1 MTEASCL
8 HCFICDCRT
17 IGIADDYAVLI
28 DRADPQTREKILRYV
43 RINDRYLHLIR
54 DVMVSYVLRNSLGD
68 KGFDIS
74 YNEYGKPFVKGF
86 EPFFDFSVSHAGDLV
101 TVAFGPSKVGVDVE
115 KIGSAGDIDELLH
128 FLSERELRSIDSS
141 EDREKEFYRIWTRR
155 EALGKKEG
163 MGLLLYEG
171 MPERSIFEDGSRFFE
186 YGYQD
191 YQITICTDTAVPDC
205 NFETADMGKWREMCY
220 FWQKNVSIYR

>member
-1 MTEASCL
+1 ML
-8 HCFICDCRT
+8 RT
-17 IGIADDYAVLI
+17 GYSFQTLKMLFLLMKTSADIAYF
-28 DRADPQTREKILRYV
+28 Y
-43 RINDRYLHLIR
+43 
-54 DVMVSYVLRNSLGD
+54 
-68 KGFDIS
+68 

-163 MGLLLYEG
+163 MGLLLYEE

-186 YGYQD
+186 YGY
-191 YQITICTDTAVPDC
+191 PDKL
-205 NFETADMGKWREMCY
+205 FQPFPR
-220 FWQKNVSIYR
+220 